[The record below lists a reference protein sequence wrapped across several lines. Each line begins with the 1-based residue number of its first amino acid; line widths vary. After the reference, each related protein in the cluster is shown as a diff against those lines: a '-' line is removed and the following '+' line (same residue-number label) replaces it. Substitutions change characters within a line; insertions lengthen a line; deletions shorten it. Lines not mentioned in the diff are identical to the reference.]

1 MSSGLGSN
9 MKRREFIALIGCA
22 AATWP
27 LAARAQ
33 QAEKIPV
40 VGFFY
45 PGPKVAA
52 QTRITAFLAGLRSG
66 GFSEPANVTLIPQIT
81 NGDPTLLSPMAA
93 DLVARKVDLI
103 FAVSSTALQAARDAT
118 TTIPILSIDLE
129 SDPISSGFLKSSA
142 QPGGNITGVFLDF
155 PDFGKKWL
163 EVLKETIPQVS
174 TIAVLWDPTTT
185 KTQLTGIQAAAGIL
199 NLKLEVLEV
208 RSRADLEAAFPSA
221 ASRAAG
227 AVLMLSSPL
236 IGANT
241 NLLAELALTQKL
253 PAITLFSDFA
263 RNGGLM
269 AYGPSLLA
277 QYRLAGVMAAKIL
290 HGTKPAVLPIES
302 PTRFEFVLNL
312 KTAGQLG
319 LTVPPLVLLRADEV
333 IE

>member
-1 MSSGLGSN
+1 MQ
-9 MKRREFIALIGCA
+9 RREFITLLGGA
-22 AATWP
+22 AAWP
-27 LAARAQ
+27 LTAHAQ
-33 QAEKIPV
+33 QTERIPV

-45 PGPKVAA
+45 PGPKAA
-52 QTRITAFLAGLRSG
+52 APTRITAFLAGLRSG
-66 GFSEPANVTLIPQIT
+66 GFGEPAKVTLVPQIT
-81 NGDPTLLSPMAA
+81 NGDPALLSPMAS

-103 FAVSSTALQAARDAT
+103 FAVSSVALQAARDAT
-118 TTIPILSIDLE
+118 TTIPIVSIDLE
-129 SDPISSGFLKSSA
+129 TDPVGSGFVKSSA

-174 TIAVLWDPTTT
+174 TIAVLWDPTTA
-185 KTQLTGIQAAAGIL
+185 KTQLAPIQAAAEIL

-221 ASRAAG
+221 SCRAAG

-241 NLLAELALTQKL
+241 NLLAELALAQKL

-269 AYGPSLLA
+269 AYGPNLLA

-312 KTAGQLG
+312 KTAGQLE

>member
-1 MSSGLGSN
+1 
-9 MKRREFIALIGCA
+9 
-22 AATWP
+22 
-27 LAARAQ
+27 
-33 QAEKIPV
+33 
-40 VGFFY
+40 
-45 PGPKVAA
+45 
-52 QTRITAFLAGLRSG
+52 
-66 GFSEPANVTLIPQIT
+66 
-81 NGDPTLLSPMAA
+81 MAA

-103 FAVSSTALQAARDAT
+103 FAVSSVALHAARDAT
-118 TTIPILSIDLE
+118 TTISILSIDLE
-129 SDPISSGFLKSSA
+129 TDPVGGGFVKSNA

-174 TIAVLWDPTTT
+174 TIAVLWDPRTP
-185 KTQLTGIQAAAGIL
+185 KTQLTAIQAAAGIL

-208 RSRADLEAAFPSA
+208 WSRADLAAAFPSA
-221 ASRAAG
+221 SRRAAG
-227 AVLMLSSPL
+227 AVLMLPSPL

-269 AYGPSLLA
+269 AYGPNLLA

-290 HGTKPAVLPIES
+290 RGAKPAVLPIES